1 MRVHAPPRS
10 TPRVRQALPEPAS
23 AAGKNS
29 NVAKLAEFAHGTAQ
43 RGSNYFGT
51 RLGGMAISAPGDAAE
66 REAQAV
72 ASGAA
77 PRFAPRPS
85 AGGPIGAALGPG
97 RPLDAS
103 TSAAFGPVLG
113 SHAANVRLHTD
124 ARAHRLAGAARAN
137 ALTDGRSIAFRRG
150 AYMPGSPSGRA
161 LLAHELAHV
170 ALGHGAD
177 GRLHRD
183 DAATVFAETG
193 VVMGAGGA
201 AGDLLL
207 RRYPLLAASL
217 TPAEWTVLAS
227 AAGARE
233 GTLAEDAPVPMV
245 TSLSVPLSRLLDPLS
260 RAVDM
265 DVWPS
270 VFSLLQEGG
279 AYGGTAAGLL
289 IRNEIL
295 IRFQL
300 ENGVYPA
307 EEMVAISVLDPLA
320 IGTGASEL
328 SFSYRELQLETQ
340 AGAIT
345 ANILDAAIQGS
356 RLDDIIT
363 HVSADAQSVAEA
375 AGLVAQADAF
385 DEKVPTFDARIR
397 GNFRGAVRNEVGNF
411 QAAAGTAQTHSA
423 SAGRTGVASGLVSG
437 LDTRYATHAAT
448 LATLLSD
455 LDAWRLTNPRE
466 TTLSEAAEQNTR
478 RAAELDLPTTFDPFG
493 NLIDPVANAAI
504 TEFVINMV
512 GGRTQRDIAE
522 AYDRGEISMADM
534 DDLQYCAAVR
544 TATVVVVGIA
554 LTVATAGL
562 GSAVA
567 GGLGLASGGIAAGAV
582 AGGFEGGVVVL
593 GTMGSE
599 HLLTSSRSFD
609 NLHAQEIWGRGAYTP
624 EEYLLGGALGIG
636 GGAAFGAGL
645 AWLGRPGAAGAMPL
659 IESAEHAALR
669 ADLRLAFGE
678 LDAMTG
684 TADAAKIADALTFIR
699 ALPESTDR
707 TLLLRTHEI
716 VARSLASPEEH
727 AAVAMEIVAQAQRE
741 GLTLSQLLAQQRQAA
756 TELATLGDNF
766 QGLGVGS
773 TDPRAV
779 YSRALIRMAEQD
791 GLEVSVIPRTA
802 SYGDAPFFEQVVGR
816 HPTLFDEAIDLTHG
830 WHSHAFQDAVVT
842 RGLRQSG
849 LEMDAYA
856 FRQLF
861 GSIQQAGQSSGRLTG
876 VGAPIAR
883 QDQLGQLLW
892 EAYFDTASP
901 GSAAYI
907 GRPEYITAM
916 LRKTLGYID

>member
-1 MRVHAPPRS
+1 M
-10 TPRVRQALPEPAS
+10 
-23 AAGKNS
+23 
-29 NVAKLAEFAHGTAQ
+29 
-43 RGSNYFGT
+43 
-51 RLGGMAISAPGDAAE
+51 SAPDDAAE

-77 PRFAPRPS
+77 PRSAPRP
-85 AGGPIGAALGPG
+85 APGGPIGDALGPG
-97 RPLDAS
+97 SPLDAS
-103 TSAAFGPVLG
+103 TRAAFGPVLG
-113 SHAANVRLHTD
+113 RHAADVRLHTD
-124 ARAHRLAGAARAN
+124 ARAHRLARAARAN

-150 AYMPGSPSGRA
+150 AYKPGSSSGRA

-201 AGDLLL
+201 AGDSLLQ
-207 RRYPLLAASL
+207 RYPLLAAAL

-233 GTLAEDAPVPMV
+233 GTLAEDAPAPMQ
-245 TSLSVPLSRLLDPLS
+245 TSIAVPLSRLLDPLS

-295 IRFQL
+295 NRFQL
-300 ENGVYPA
+300 ENGIYPA
-307 EEMVAISVLDPLA
+307 EETVEISVPDPFA

-328 SFSYRELQLETQ
+328 SFSYREFQIETQ
-340 AGAIT
+340 AGVIT
-345 ANILDAAIQGS
+345 ANILDDAIQGS
-356 RLDDIIT
+356 RLDDVIAQ
-363 HVSADAQSVAEA
+363 VSAEAQSVAEA
-375 AGLVAQADAF
+375 AGLAAQADAF
-385 DEKVPTFDARIR
+385 DEKVPSFDARIR
-397 GNFRGAVRNEVGNF
+397 GDFRSAVRNAVVNF
-411 QAAAGTAQTHSA
+411 QAAAATAQTRSA
-423 SAGRTGVASGLVSG
+423 SAGQSGAASGLIAG
-437 LDTRYATHAAT
+437 LDARYATHAEN
-448 LATLLSD
+448 LATLLTD
-455 LDAWRLTNPRE
+455 LDAWRLANPRD
-466 TTLSEAAEQNTR
+466 TTLSEVAEQNTR
-478 RAAELDLPTTFDPFG
+478 RAAEMDLPTTFDPFG
-493 NLIDPVANAAI
+493 MPIDPVGNAAV

-522 AYDRGEISMADM
+522 AYDRGEISMAEM
-534 DDLQYCAAVR
+534 DELQHCAAVR
-544 TATVVVVGIA
+544 TAAVVVVGVA

-582 AGGFEGGVVVL
+582 AGGIEGGVVVL

-599 HLLTSSRSFD
+599 HLLTSARDFD
-609 NLHAQEIWGRGAYTP
+609 NPYAQDIWGRGAYTP

-636 GGAAFGAGL
+636 GGATMGAGF
-645 AWLGRPGAAGAMPL
+645 AWLGRPGAAGTAPL

-669 ADLRLAFGE
+669 AELRQAFGE
-678 LDAMTG
+678 LDAMAGSTG
-684 TADAAKIADALTFIR
+684 DVAKIGDALTFIR
-699 ALPESTDR
+699 AMPESADR
-707 TLLLRTHEI
+707 TLLLETHEI

-727 AAVAMEIVAQAQRE
+727 AAVAMEMVAQAQRE

-756 TELATLGDNF
+756 AELTALGREF
-766 QGLGVGS
+766 KGLGVGS
-773 TDPRAV
+773 PDPRAI
-779 YSRALIRMAEQD
+779 YSRALIRMAEQE
-791 GLEVSVIPRTA
+791 GLGVSVIPRTA
-802 SYGDAPFFEQVVGR
+802 SYGDEPFFTQVVGR
-816 HPTLFDEAIDLTHG
+816 HPTLFDEAIDLGHG
-830 WHSHAFQDAVVT
+830 MHAHAFQDAVVT
-842 RGLRQSG
+842 QGLRRAG
-849 LEMDAYA
+849 HEMDAYA
-856 FRQLF
+856 FRQLL
-861 GSIQQAGQSSGRLTG
+861 GRIQQAGQSGGRMTG
-876 VGAPIAR
+876 VGAPAAR

-901 GSAAYI
+901 AGAAYI